1 MTLNCN
7 NIWNKRA
14 TEGHGGNEFTEKDA
28 DHVEKQEFLE
38 IHLNLTWKKD
48 KTNIAEEGKVSQ
60 AGVYCMLLITFSLYR
75 SQHFTLLYFPPPARV
90 GGTIYLG
97 NSGNMR

>member
-7 NIWNKRA
+7 NTWNKRA

-60 AGVYCMLLITFSLYR
+60 AEYPRQIAYILSKRPI
-75 SQHFTLLYFPPPARV
+75 QFTR
-90 GGTIYLG
+90 GKW
-97 NSGNMR
+97 